1 MSAPSRLSRRFT
13 RAFVGAGLA
22 LALASCASGRGK
34 PASGNPFAS
43 AERGEAEI
51 RILVRNFNY
60 NDANVWAV
68 VRDARRER
76 LGTVTG
82 KSEATFT
89 LRWSFTDALRL
100 EFDLIG
106 GVRCVTDALP
116 VDPGEIIELQIS
128 VDPSQDPACR

>member
-1 MSAPSRLSRRFT
+1 MSTPSELGRRLT
-13 RAFVGAGLA
+13 RAFAGAALVLA
-22 LALASCASGRGK
+22 LAACASGGGK
-34 PASGNPFAS
+34 SLSGNPFAG
-43 AERGEAEI
+43 AQGGEAEI
-51 RILVRNFNY
+51 RILVRNVNY

-82 KSEATFT
+82 KSENTFT
-89 LRWSFTDALRL
+89 MRWSFTDALRL

-106 GVRCVTDALP
+106 GVRCVTEALP

-128 VDPSQDPACR
+128 VDPSQDPMCR